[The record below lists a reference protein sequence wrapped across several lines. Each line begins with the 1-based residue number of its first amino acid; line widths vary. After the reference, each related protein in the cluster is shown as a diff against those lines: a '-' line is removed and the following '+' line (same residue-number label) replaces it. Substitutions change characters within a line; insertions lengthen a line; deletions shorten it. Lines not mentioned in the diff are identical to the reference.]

1 MLSHCCFVLLAAV
14 SYAQLTVRVRDVAAT
29 QAELF
34 SWSVQTAMYP
44 TGLSIRM
51 GHNASMLVSTNVT
64 RSFVGTATV
73 VSGTLQLEN
82 AGNIPLQLTTVQVL
96 LQEQQQQVNSPML
109 LPQQVLA
116 DCPRTIT
123 SLQSADYVILQP
135 GSSLL
140 CPFAAQLSHNST
152 SAITVIG
159 QAQQVDGG
167 LVSSQPAKAWLSIPP
182 QVLPGFLTATASGTG
197 GSSTSSEGAAAAP
210 TSSSSSSQIVQLGAC
225 AVATDTFET
234 GGLFLAPTALT
245 AGVKLP
251 PLGGGS
257 SVCSSS
263 IQTVY
268 RVTFGPFNSSTA
280 SCGAYKVSGGWV
292 QAYYGIEIWGIER
305 PTGVFYN
312 NSNGSAVASVLSC
325 VC

>member
-1 MLSHCCFVLLAAV
+1 MECPGCAVTMLLCAVLAAV
-14 SYAQLTVRVRDVAAT
+14 SNAQLKVQVRDVAAT

-64 RSFVGTATV
+64 RSFVGTTTV

-82 AGNIPLQLTTVQVL
+82 AGDTPLQLTTVQVL
-96 LQEQQQQVNSPML
+96 LQQQQQQVNSPML

-123 SLQSADYVILQP
+123 SLQPADYVTLHP

-167 LVSSQPAKAWLSIPP
+167 LVSSQPAKAWLSLPP
-182 QVLPGFLTATASGTG
+182 QTLPGFLTATATATASGTG
-197 GSSTSSEGAAAAP
+197 GSSTSSDGAAPAP

-268 RVTFGPFNSSTA
+268 KVTFGPFNSSTA
-280 SCGAYKVSGGWV
+280 SCGAYKVNEAGCKHTSPMNSGFQGA
-292 QAYYGIEIWGIER
+292 Q
-305 PTGVFYN
+305 
-312 NSNGSAVASVLSC
+312 
-325 VC
+325 